1 MISVSAEE
9 YDIIINIL
17 KTYIKKGKVYAFGSR
32 FKHNNRKFSDF
43 DIAVDIGEKLSF
55 EFLNILK
62 DAFEESDLPY
72 RVDIIDY
79 NNISN
84 KFKNIVD
91 MKMKLFITAKFININ
106 KE

>member
-1 MISVSAEE
+1 MICVSSKEF
-9 YDIIINIL
+9 DIIINIL
-17 KTYIKKGKVYAFGSR
+17 HSHIKKGKVYAFGSR
-32 FKHNNRKFSDF
+32 YKNNNRKFSDF
-43 DIAVDIGEKLSF
+43 DIAIDTDEKLSF

-79 NNISN
+79 NNISD

-91 MKMKLFITAKFININ
+91 SCNEIIYNAKV
-106 KE
+106 

>member
-43 DIAVDIGEKLSF
+43 DIAIDIGEKLSF

-62 DAFEESDLPY
+62 EAFEESDLPY

-91 MKMKLFITAKFININ
+91 NENEIIYNGEIYQY
-106 KE
+106 

>member
-1 MISVSAEE
+1 MICVSSKEF
-9 YDIIINIL
+9 DIIINIL
-17 KTYIKKGKVYAFGSR
+17 HSYIKKGKVYAFGSR
-32 FKHNNRKFSDF
+32 YKNNNRKFSDL
-43 DIAVDIGEKLSF
+43 DIAIDTGEKLSF

-79 NNISN
+79 NNISD

-91 MKMKLFITAKFININ
+91 SCNEIIYNAKV
-106 KE
+106 